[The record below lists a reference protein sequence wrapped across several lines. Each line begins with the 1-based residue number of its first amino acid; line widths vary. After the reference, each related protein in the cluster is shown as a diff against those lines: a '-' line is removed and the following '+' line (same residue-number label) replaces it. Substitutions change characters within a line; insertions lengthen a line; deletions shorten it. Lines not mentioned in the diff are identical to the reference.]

1 MQSFSNSTD
10 RLMSITLALG
20 QYPIL
25 NGRIRSRM
33 REEIFKRDITEKKE
47 FEEQVRRQAILSQ
60 EREGLRNPVGEE
72 PSDVWEERH
81 ERIRNQLTAGTDL

>member
-25 NGRIRSRM
+25 ARRM
-33 REEIFKRDITEKKE
+33 RSHMRHELFNRGIIEKQE
-47 FEEQVRRQAILSQ
+47 FEAQVRKQAIHSQ
-60 EREGLRNPVGEE
+60 EREGLMNPVGEE
-72 PSDVWEERH
+72 PAEFGKNATRASA
-81 ERIRNQLTAGTDL
+81 TS

>member
-25 NGRIRSRM
+25 AGRM
-33 REEIFKRDITEKKE
+33 RKHMRRELYNRNVILKQE
-47 FEEQVRRQAILSQ
+47 FEAQVR
-60 EREGLRNPVGEE
+60 
-72 PSDVWEERH
+72 
-81 ERIRNQLTAGTDL
+81 

>member
-25 NGRIRSRM
+25 AGRM
-33 REEIFKRDITEKKE
+33 RKHMRRELYNRNVILKQE
-47 FEEQVRRQAILSQ
+47 FEAQVRKQAILSQ
-60 EREGLRNPVGEE
+60 EREGLINPVGEE
-72 PSDVWEERH
+72 PAEIWEERH
-81 ERIRNQLTAGTDL
+81 TRIREY